1 MKTRP
6 PQTFPIASC
15 RVISNLTAMIPRLR
29 PAILGL
35 LALAALAPA
44 SPAQQLGSEVAVVT
58 IKVGKERDLRRVVI
72 GLYDNAAPAHVQ
84 NFKDLIARRY
94 YSGMRFHRAF
104 PGSMLQTGDPYS
116 KHGPTDRT
124 GTGGPGYTVPA
135 EIRLP
140 HAKGAVAMARIDGDI
155 NPARVSNG
163 SQFYISLKPQPALDG
178 KYTVFGRV
186 LEGLEDLDQISRKNT
201 DPNNFPLEKIVIKRI
216 VLEPRSGS

>member
-1 MKTRP
+1 MT
-6 PQTFPIASC
+6 S
-15 RVISNLTAMIPRLR
+15 RLR
-29 PAILGL
+29 PAALAL
-35 LALAALAPA
+35 FALAALATV
-44 SPAQQLGSEVAVVT
+44 SPAQQLGPEVAVVT

-94 YSGMRFHRAF
+94 YNGMRFHRAF
-104 PGSMLQTGDPYS
+104 PGSLLQTGDPYS

-124 GTGGPGYTVPA
+124 GTGGPRYTVPA
-135 EIRLP
+135 EIRLS
-140 HAKGAVAMARIDGDI
+140 HSKGAIAMSRIDGGT
-155 NPARVSNG
+155 NPALVSNG
-163 SQFYISLKPQPALDG
+163 SQFYICLKPQPALDG

-186 LEGLEDLDQISRKNT
+186 LEGLDDLDKISRKTT

>member
-1 MKTRP
+1 
-6 PQTFPIASC
+6 
-15 RVISNLTAMIPRLR
+15 MIPRIR
-29 PAILGL
+29 PVVLGL
-35 LALAALAPA
+35 LALAVFAPA
-44 SPAQQLGSEVAVVT
+44 LLAQQLGPEVAVMT
-58 IKVGKERDLRRVVI
+58 IKVGKERDLRQVVI
-72 GLYDNAAPAHVQ
+72 GLYDNTAPAHVQ
-84 NFKDLIARRY
+84 NFKDLVARGY
-94 YSGMRFHRAF
+94 YKGMRFHRAF

-124 GTGGPGYTVPA
+124 GTGGPGWTVPA

-140 HAKGAVAMARIDGDI
+140 HTKGAVAMSRIDGDI
-155 NPARVSNG
+155 NPARLSNG

-186 LEGLEDLDQISRKNT
+186 LDGLDALEQISRKNT